1 MLVSTTMDP
10 DEEEFSLPSDLS
22 LSKDEEFD
30 TSSEDDEFILERVA
44 SKESSSHRVE
54 GTIVKFLKES
64 DVECLEWL

>member
-1 MLVSTTMDP
+1 MDP

-44 SKESSSHRVE
+44 SKESSSQRVE